1 MKILFLTYYFEPDL
15 CAGSFR
21 NTSLFKSL
29 AQRVKN
35 IDSIDV
41 ITTYPNRYDSYKVS
55 ADKIEKRGDNITINR
70 IRIPDHKSG
79 LFGQIKSFRIFYY
92 EAKRIAKDKNY
103 DLVYASSSRLFT
115 AFLGAKLARK
125 NKGKLYLDI
134 RDIFRE
140 SIVEIFKNPII
151 KIGLDFFL
159 RPIENYTFKNA
170 NHINLVS
177 KGFESYFVKYKQ
189 CSYSFYTNG
198 IDIVFLNKNIEVP
211 NEDKKLKTIV
221 YAGNIGEGQGL
232 HIILP
237 KVAKAFQNKY
247 KFIIYG
253 DGGAKQKLISAIKE
267 EGVENIE
274 IKKPIDRKLLIKEYQ
289 KADFLFL
296 HLNKYKAFE
305 RVLPSKLFEYGA
317 FDKPIIA
324 GVGGYASEFLKE
336 NLSNVILFEPGNV
349 KEFIDSLKKY
359 KYIKVR
365 RNTFVDNFSREKINI
380 LMSQSILKTHENT
393 NYRK

>member
-21 NTSLFKSL
+21 NTSLFKAL
-29 AQRVKN
+29 APRLKST
-35 IDSIDV
+35 DSIDV

-55 ADKIEKRGDNITINR
+55 ADKMEKRGDNITINR
-70 IRIPDHKSG
+70 VLIPDHKSG
-79 LFGQIKSFRIFYY
+79 LFGQIKSFRVFYN
-92 EAKRIAKDKNY
+92 EAKKIAKDKKY
-103 DLVYASSSRLFT
+103 DFVYASSSRLFT

-125 NKGKLYLDI
+125 NKAKLYLDI

-140 SIVEIFKNPII
+140 SIVEIFKNPVV

-159 RPIENYTFKNA
+159 KPIENYTFKKA

-189 CSYSFYTNG
+189 CTFSFFTNG
-198 IDIVFLNKNIEVP
+198 IDTVFLNKNIETAI
-211 NEDKKLKTIV
+211 EDKKLKTIV

-237 KVAKAFQNKY
+237 KVAKAFPEKY
-247 KFIIYG
+247 KFVVYG
-253 DGGAKQKLISAIKE
+253 DGGAKQKLMLAIKE
-267 EGVENIE
+267 KGVKNIE
-274 IKKPIDRKLLIKEYQ
+274 IKKPINRKLLIEEYQ
-289 KADFLFL
+289 KTDFLFL

-324 GVGGYASEFLKE
+324 GVGGYASEFLEE

-349 KEFIDSLKKY
+349 KEFIVSLKKY
-359 KYIKVR
+359 KYKKEL
-365 RNTFVDNFSREKINI
+365 RNAFVDNYSREKINI
-380 LMSQSILKTHENT
+380 LMSESIISAYENT
-393 NYRK
+393 NNRE

>member
-21 NTSLFKSL
+21 NTSLFKAL
-29 AQRVKN
+29 APRLKST
-35 IDSIDV
+35 DSIDV
-41 ITTYPNRYDSYKVS
+41 ITTHPNRYDSYKVT
-55 ADKIEKRGDNITINR
+55 AKNLEKRGENIIINR
-70 IRIPDHKSG
+70 ILIPDHNSG
-79 LFGQIKSFRIFYY
+79 LFGQIKSFRVFYK
-92 EAKRIAKDKNY
+92 EAKKIAKDKNY

-115 AFLGAKLARK
+115 AFLGAKLAKK
-125 NKGKLYLDI
+125 NKAKLYLDI

-140 SIVEIFKNPII
+140 SIVEIFKNPIV

-159 RPIENYTFKNA
+159 KPIENYTFKSA

-177 KGFESYFVKYKQ
+177 KGFQSYFVKYKQ
-189 CSYSFYTNG
+189 STYSYYTNG
-198 IDIVFLNKNIEVP
+198 IDNVFLNKNIETAIKEEKV
-211 NEDKKLKTIV
+211 KTIV

-237 KVAKAFQNKY
+237 KVAKAFPKKF

-253 DGGAKQKLISAIKE
+253 DGGAKQKLMLAIKE

-274 IKKPIDRKLLIKEYQ
+274 IKKPINRKLLIEEYQ

-324 GVGGYASEFLKE
+324 GVGGYAYEFLKE
-336 NLSNVILFEPGNV
+336 NLTNVILFEPGNAT
-349 KEFIDSLKKY
+349 EFIDSLKKY
-359 KYIKVR
+359 KYIKGLR
-365 RNTFVDNFSREKINI
+365 KAFVDNYSREKINI
-380 LMSQSILKTHENT
+380 LMSQSIISTYENT
-393 NYRK
+393 SNRK